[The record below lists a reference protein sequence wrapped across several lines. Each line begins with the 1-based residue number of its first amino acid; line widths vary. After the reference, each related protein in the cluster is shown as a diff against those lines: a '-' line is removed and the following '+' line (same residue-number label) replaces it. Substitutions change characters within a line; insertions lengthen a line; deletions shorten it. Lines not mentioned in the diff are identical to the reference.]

1 MEVTEDAGDVERIAS
16 VLAST
21 EVSTMDVGRDRV
33 VGKARRG
40 VRDVDGLEEE
50 PSPPRGSIP
59 DMVALGMRVGRS
71 KTFA

>member
-21 EVSTMDVGRDRV
+21 EVSTMDVDRM